1 MTAHASSF
9 GLLLVDDE
17 KSLLLSLKRALAD
30 EPYRLHT
37 ASSGE
42 EALAILTSNT
52 INAAVV
58 DLKMPGMSGIDLNK
72 KIKKEYPH
80 VSVVIL
86 TAHGGVREA
95 VAALQSGAVDFLEK
109 PFSPTGIRA
118 RLRQLYKIWQLK
130 NENRELN
137 DQLKFQFG
145 FRPLVGNSPAMM
157 DLKRLIA
164 QVGGGDAP
172 VLVQGQTGTGKELVA
187 QAIHAHSNRAQDPF
201 VPVDCTTI
209 SDSVIES
216 ELFGH
221 VKGAFTGALSSTL
234 GLIRSAHGGT
244 LFFDEIGELPINMQT
259 KLLRVL
265 QENEVRPVG
274 SSKRHKVD
282 IRVISA
288 TNRDLQQEV
297 ADGNFRQDL
306 YYRLNIVTLHVPPL
320 KKRKDDIPLLA
331 RHFLRQFKDDTVPLR
346 HIAQEALDLLE
357 GYDWPGNVRELE
369 NVVRRAVALSTGASL
384 QAQDL
389 PPELLTASRPAAPT
403 RFQGAPESD
412 TMQAY
417 EIAAIRNAM
426 KKCDNNR
433 KAAASMLNIGLATIF
448 RKIKHYGLEF

>member
-1 MTAHASSF
+1 LTAHASSF

-157 DLKRLIA
+157 DLKRLPPERIPA
-164 QVGGGDAP
+164 LFAP
-172 VLVQGQTGTGKELVA
+172 GSFRSQR
-187 QAIHAHSNRAQDPF
+187 N
-201 VPVDCTTI
+201 
-209 SDSVIES
+209 
-216 ELFGH
+216 
-221 VKGAFTGALSSTL
+221 L
-234 GLIRSAHGGT
+234 G
-244 LFFDEIGELPINMQT
+244 
-259 KLLRVL
+259 
-265 QENEVRPVG
+265 
-274 SSKRHKVD
+274 
-282 IRVISA
+282 
-288 TNRDLQQEV
+288 
-297 ADGNFRQDL
+297 
-306 YYRLNIVTLHVPPL
+306 
-320 KKRKDDIPLLA
+320 
-331 RHFLRQFKDDTVPLR
+331 
-346 HIAQEALDLLE
+346 
-357 GYDWPGNVRELE
+357 
-369 NVVRRAVALSTGASL
+369 AVALEWCWLAAGRCQLYLHGGQKLWDYAAGRLIATEAGATSAL
-384 QAQDL
+384 FDPRGTQPDDQ
-389 PPELLTASRPAAPT
+389 LTLDKRTA
-403 RFQGAPESD
+403 
-412 TMQAY
+412 
-417 EIAAIRNAM
+417 IAAATP
-426 KKCDNNR
+426 
-433 KAAASMLNIGLATIF
+433 ALLNDWLNLIQLPL
-448 RKIKHYGLEF
+448 RD